1 MELNLNGNI
10 YIHFI
15 RSIFSSNNKVG
26 IEFILDTKKSD
37 IKLINGLNR
46 LGLLQINKF
55 CVMNNNY
62 PKDLNIIN
70 TKYLS
75 YIDLTIIDNNIKI
88 NSIELIKKDIIQI
101 PEKKVNTSIYLN
113 KYITG
118 KNKIVSD
125 IMKII
130 NEEKN

>member
-1 MELNLNGNI
+1 
-10 YIHFI
+10 
-15 RSIFSSNNKVG
+15 
-26 IEFILDTKKSD
+26 
-37 IKLINGLNR
+37 
-46 LGLLQINKF
+46 
-55 CVMNNNY
+55 MNNNY

>member
-10 YIHFI
+10 YVHFI
-15 RSIFSSNNKVG
+15 RSIFSSNKKVG

-37 IKLINGLNR
+37 NKLINGLSR

-55 CVMNNNY
+55 YVMNNNY
-62 PKDLNIIN
+62 PKNLNIIN

-75 YIDLTIIDNNIKI
+75 NINLTIVDNNIII
-88 NSIELIKKDIIQI
+88 NSTELIKKDIIKI

-113 KYITG
+113 NYITR
-118 KNKIVSD
+118 KNKVVND
-125 IMKII
+125 IMKIL
-130 NEEKN
+130 NEDI